1 MAITRAQQ
9 AKQMLRDGG
18 MSLQE
23 AKDMAPE
30 GEFLAYINPKEAKM
44 LKAAGGSGVMTK
56 AGIPSFIDY
65 GDVESG
71 LAGGE
76 FGGGSPQDT
85 FGGGGGDQ
93 EDDNARMMQAVNLTK
108 APPKKPTNI
117 GGRDGPNLN
126 FAEKFRI
133 ASLKNLYDQKTGQKK
148 AIPSFGSILSTFKP
162 AQEFYEEE
170 DTDLD
175 QYGLSGKT
183 LTDLSRLAKAINKGE
198 KTGNIS
204 QTEFEKAFYGPEG
217 PRQLGSSNDTSDPII
232 PLIPKVT
239 TDLAEEDELLKA
251 LRNRTA
257 FRFMA
262 DGGRIGA
269 QEGGIMPRLNQL
281 GSGVSSAE
289 QMLQGIN
296 ERLES
301 AESSL
306 GGGGGNQFSQ
316 VTLPETLIE
325 TQQPPSLDKI
335 APGFKTGQ
343 PTAQLSGSIQNQQ
356 NKQDVVDLEQ
366 LYPNAGQNQISNFTP
381 MRGGAE
387 MMELAGI
394 PAAGYADGG
403 NVVGGE
409 FDFESARQMYGLGKL
424 VKKVTRGIK
433 KIAKSPI
440 GKAALAFGIPG
451 TNFGGIFGRASFG
464 GAAKGLFGQKGIA
477 ATLAAGKGKLLG
489 IPGADEFGGTAGL
502 LRDLGLT
509 KGGFGTIGGL
519 TGKGIAATI
528 GTASLLPLLGLGT
541 GDESEEEAQSILQSK
556 GIDIADIR
564 ANPQKY
570 QAMRFMAEGGS
581 TEKEPVAK
589 KTMPLLDMDGM
600 EKDYRAEGGFVPI
613 GRMEKADDVP
623 ARLSKNEF
631 VFTADAVRNAGD
643 GNVDK
648 GAEVMYNM
656 MKNLEAGGDV
666 SEESQ
671 GLEGARK
678 MFQTSQR
685 LEEVL

>member
-117 GGRDGPNLN
+117 GGSGGPSLN

-502 LRDLGLT
+502 LKDLGLT